1 MTDFFIIWIGQAFSI
16 VGSELVQFALIWW
29 LTDSTGS
36 ATVLTMALV
45 VGKLPRILLGP
56 LAGTLVDRWKRRTTM
71 LVADSAIAL
80 ATLGLS
86 WLFAT
91 AQVQVW
97 QVYALMFVRSLG
109 ACFHG
114 PAMSASTSLMV
125 PKEHLPRIQGINQLL
140 NGGVSIVAAPLGAL
154 LLAWLPMQGVLMID
168 VSTALMAILPLLFI
182 SVPQPERR
190 LASASGE
197 ESFWADFTV
206 GVRYVRGWPGLMAIA
221 IIAAVGNLLLNP
233 TLMLLPVLVTK
244 RFGGGV
250 AEVGWGEA
258 AFSLGVVI
266 GSAVLG
272 VWGGTRRL
280 IITMLAAVLA
290 LGASMLAAGVVP
302 PSAFVLLLATM
313 LSVGIALPM
322 FNGPLRAIMQRV
334 VEPEIQGRVFT
345 LFSSVTLAMTPL
357 GAIIVGPVADRLGI
371 AVCYVATGVVLIAMG
386 VGAFFVPAVMQ
397 IEEQESE
404 RG

>member
-1 MTDFFIIWIGQAFSI
+1 MTDFFVIWIGQALSI
-16 VGSELVQFALIWW
+16 LGSELVQFALIWW
-29 LTDSTGS
+29 LTDTTGS
-36 ATVLTMALV
+36 ATVLTTALV
-45 VGKLPRILLGP
+45 VGKLPRIVLGP
-56 LAGTLVDRWKRRTTM
+56 FAGTLVDRWQRRTTM
-71 LVADSAIAL
+71 LVADSVITL

-91 AQVQVW
+91 ARVQVW
-97 QVYALMFVRSLG
+97 QVYVLMFIRSVG

-125 PKEHLPRIQGINQLL
+125 PKEHLPRVQGINQLL

-154 LLAWLPMQGVLMID
+154 LLAWLPMQGILMID
-168 VSTALMAILPLLFI
+168 VGTALAAILPLLFI
-182 SVPQPERR
+182 AIPQPERR
-190 LASASGE
+190 LASAAGGA
-197 ESFWADFTV
+197 SFWEDFSA
-206 GVRYVRGWPGLMAIA
+206 GVRYMQGWPGLMTIA
-221 IIAAVGNLLLNP
+221 VIAAVGNLLLNP

-250 AEVGWGEA
+250 TEVGWGEA
-258 AFSLGVVI
+258 AYSLGVVM
-266 GSAVLG
+266 GSALLG
-272 VWGGTRRL
+272 MWGGTRRL

-302 PSAFVLLLATM
+302 PSAFVWLLATM

-322 FNGPLRAIMQRV
+322 FNGPLWAIMQRV

-345 LFSSVTLAMTPL
+345 LFGSVTLAMTPL
-357 GAIIVGPVADRLGI
+357 GAVVIGPLADRLGT
-371 AVCYVATGVVLIAMG
+371 AVCYVITGAVLIVMG

-397 IEEQESE
+397 IEEKKGE